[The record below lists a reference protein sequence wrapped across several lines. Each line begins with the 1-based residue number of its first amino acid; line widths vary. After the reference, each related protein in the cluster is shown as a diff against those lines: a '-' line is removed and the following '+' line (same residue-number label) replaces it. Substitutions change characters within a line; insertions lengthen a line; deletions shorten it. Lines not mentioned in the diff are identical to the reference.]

1 MDEDR
6 EDGIR
11 KLLAQG
17 DLAGAATE
25 AIRWLGPA
33 ILRYLRALLRDEADA
48 ADAFSQFAENLWK
61 GLPGY
66 RGGASLRTWAFRLAR
81 NAALNIRDEAWHR
94 HGRRFATGEASA
106 VAEEVRTKTAV
117 VVERQRQA
125 LDKLRA
131 TLTVDD
137 QSLLILR
144 IDQQLSW
151 AEISEV
157 LSDAG
162 RSVDANALMKRFERL
177 KERLARLAKEQGLLE

>member
-1 MDEDR
+1 VDEDR